1 MGNITVSK
9 EYVSENEYE
18 LFLTKNGI
26 ALLTSDIQMGILKE
40 LKSSNLTLADLSRIM
55 NISQST
61 LATNLT
67 KMTEEHLISSFP
79 DSTDNRKMYYRTDSK
94 MIASS
99 QDPDLESQ
107 NAAKNILSTTA
118 EDPNKFYKNILL
130 YMLFSYEGDGLNL
143 GPTSERI
150 GMSLADSMK
159 NELKSS
165 TVEDLIIKIKT
176 FFAEMDVGELNVFTF
191 IPLTL
196 TLQSGLGLT
205 KSSARTL
212 GRFAQGFF
220 IAALK
225 QHTGKDYQ
233 VVSSESFGK
242 NEDIFKFTLD
252 TPPRSNSD
260 KVTRSPQ

>member
-1 MGNITVSK
+1 MGDITVSK

-40 LKSSNLTLADLSRIM
+40 LRSSNLTLADLSRNM
-55 NISQST
+55 SISQST

-67 KMTEEHLISSFP
+67 KMTDEYLITSFP
-79 DSTDNRKMYYRTDSK
+79 DPTDNRKIYYRTDSK

-107 NAAKNILSTTA
+107 NAAKDILSIIT

-130 YMLFSYEGDGLNL
+130 YMFFSYEGDGLNL
-143 GPTSERI
+143 GPTFERI
-150 GMSLADSMK
+150 GMSLADSMRNK
-159 NELKSS
+159 LKSN
-165 TVEDLIIKIKT
+165 TVEELIIKIKT
-176 FFAEMDVGELNVFTF
+176 FFADMDIGELNVFTF

-196 TLQSGLGLT
+196 TLQSGPDFK
-205 KSSARTL
+205 KSPARTV
-212 GRFAQGFF
+212 GRFTQGFLM
-220 IAALK
+220 AALK

-252 TPPRSNSD
+252 NSLKNNGD
-260 KVTRSPQ
+260 KSMKPSR